1 MNRVGVKWGQSMQTG
16 CTLCGWNPHEFS
28 IYGAG
33 GTGIAPAPCGC
44 GDPIRRVGWCRTP
57 SPDAALPPLAV
68 VFCRRMSACVGAH
81 WGTDWGSP
89 CFRGRSSPSSASP
102 IRGRTHLRYGL
113 IRRLYLAEPVC
124 SVSPMQPRILR
135 WKRLPP
141 SRFFS
146 LRSSRLL
153 AVLLA
158 DEPQYISSNRLFQ
171 IQVTAFQGK
180 VFSQLRS
187 LGAKHQ

>member
-68 VFCRRMSACVGAH
+68 VFCRRMSPCVGV
-81 WGTDWGSP
+81 
-89 CFRGRSSPSSASP
+89 CRRSL
-102 IRGRTHLRYGL
+102 GH
-113 IRRLYLAEPVC
+113 RLGQ
-124 SVSPMQPRILR
+124 PMLPRAL
-135 WKRLPP
+135 
-141 SRFFS
+141 
-146 LRSSRLL
+146 
-153 AVLLA
+153 
-158 DEPQYISSNRLFQ
+158 
-171 IQVTAFQGK
+171 
-180 VFSQLRS
+180 FSQLCVSDPRPYTPEVWPDPAAVPRRAS
-187 LGAKHQ
+187 VFSESHAAAHSQSVFCNGITG